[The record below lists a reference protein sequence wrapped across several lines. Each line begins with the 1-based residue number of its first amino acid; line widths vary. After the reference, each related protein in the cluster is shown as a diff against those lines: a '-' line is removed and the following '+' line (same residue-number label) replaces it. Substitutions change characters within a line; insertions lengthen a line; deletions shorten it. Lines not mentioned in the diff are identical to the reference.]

1 MSKEC
6 LDFINEASTRRKIIN
21 RVYGLR
27 KNGGC
32 IDFLMLPINEEKYWW
47 PCMVM
52 SPTHSELLD
61 SWIKSGGDIENY
73 VDENSLES

>member
-1 MSKEC
+1 
-6 LDFINEASTRRKIIN
+6 
-21 RVYGLR
+21 
-27 KNGGC
+27 
-32 IDFLMLPINEEKYWW
+32 
-47 PCMVM
+47 MVM